1 MPQREGALLAECLA
15 HCKARDFRGFGK
27 RVSCAKTGVPVLVT
41 NTSYDMLLHKEVPF
55 GGGNVSASHLGDI
68 IPRKP
73 PFGA

>member
-15 HCKARDFRGFGK
+15 HCKARDFRGLGK
-27 RVSCAKTGVPVLVT
+27 RVSCAKTGGPVLAT
-41 NTSYDMLLHKEVPF
+41 NTHKEVPF
-55 GGGNVSASHLGDI
+55 GGGNVSASHLGGI